1 MTNHLNRR
9 DFIKGAAA
17 ISAVTVLNP
26 MTVFGTR
33 ANSAVRIGIIGT
45 GGRGLSV
52 ISTMS
57 ANNNIHIASAADL
70 FADKLSAGV
79 KELNALNKAKG
90 FPEVA
95 SSAQF
100 TGSKAYMRLLENKDL
115 DAVLISSPAY
125 THAEFLEAAVDYGK
139 HIYCEKPVSVDVA
152 GCKRIERAGA
162 KAEGKQ
168 SIVIGFQIRH
178 ASAYAQMAEQIRN
191 GAIGEIVNVQLFY
204 LSSGTPFKPFPNVSQ
219 EELMIRNQYK
229 FNALSGGI
237 LLDQGIHMLD
247 VCNWILQSSPLSAR
261 GFGGRKGAVNYG
273 DTWSNFEVAYQYPN
287 DINVSLHCSQVGPT
301 FGDVCARFI
310 GTKGIAEAHY
320 SGGVFIEGEKPWD
333 SGILRHTQDNL
344 SPDLIAKGATGQSL
358 HDSDKNK
365 GTSFIKS
372 IESGNYLNETASG
385 AASTLTAILGRNA
398 AITNQELSMEE
409 VRFLD
414 EHLDAHLNLEQFDR

>member
-9 DFIKGAAA
+9 DFIKGTAAL
-17 ISAVTVLNP
+17 SAVTVLNP
-26 MTVFGTR
+26 MTVFGSR
-33 ANSAVRIGIIGT
+33 ANSAIRIGIIGT

-52 ISTMS
+52 IGTMS

-79 KELNALNKAKG
+79 KELNALNTAKG
-90 FPEVA
+90 FPDITA
-95 SSAQF
+95 SALF
-100 TGSKAYMRLLENKDL
+100 TGSKAYLRLLENKDL

-125 THAEFLEAAVDYGK
+125 THAEFLEATVDYGK

-162 KAEGKQ
+162 KADGKQ

-178 ASAYAQMAEQIRN
+178 ASAYAQMAGQIQN

-204 LSSGTPFKPFPNVSQ
+204 LSSGSPFKPFPNVSQ

-247 VCNWILQSSPLSAR
+247 VCNWILKSSPQSAR
-261 GFGGRKGAVNYG
+261 GFGGRKGAISYG
-273 DTWSNFEVAYQYPN
+273 DTWTNFEVAYQYPN
-287 DINVSLHCSQVGPT
+287 DVNVSLHCSQVGST

-320 SGGVFIEGEKPWD
+320 SGGVFIEGENPWD
-333 SGILRHTQDNL
+333 SGILRHAQDNL

-358 HDSDKNK
+358 HDSDKTK
-365 GTSFIKS
+365 ALRLSKA
-372 IESGNYLNETASG
+372 LNRAT
-385 AASTLTAILGRNA
+385 T
-398 AITNQELSMEE
+398 
-409 VRFLD
+409 
-414 EHLDAHLNLEQFDR
+414 

>member
-1 MTNHLNRR
+1 MANKINRR
-9 DFIKGAAA
+9 DFIKGTAVL
-17 ISAVTVLNP
+17 SAVTVLNP

-70 FADKLSAGV
+70 FQDKLSAGV

-90 FPEVA
+90 FADVA
-95 SSAQF
+95 ASAQF
-100 TGSKAYMRLLENKDL
+100 TGSKAYLRLLENKDI

-162 KAEGKQ
+162 KADGKQ

-178 ASAYAQMAEQIRN
+178 ASAYAQMAEQIHN
-191 GAIGEIVNVQLFY
+191 GAIGDIVNVQLFY
-204 LSSGTPFKPFPNVSQ
+204 LSSGSPFKPFPNVSE

-247 VCNWILQSSPLSAR
+247 VCNWILQSNPLSAR
-261 GFGGRKGAVNYG
+261 GFGGRKGAISYG

-320 SGGVFIEGEKPWD
+320 SGGVFIEGANPWD

-385 AASTLTAILGRNA
+385 AASTLSAILGRNA
-398 AITNQELSMEE
+398 AITNQELTMEE
-409 VRFLD
+409 IRFLE
-414 EHLDAHLNLEQFDR
+414 EHLDANLNLQQFDK